1 MTLFRVHCP
10 TCQAR
15 LKVTSRALIG
25 QIVNCPKCGS
35 MVEIAEPGG
44 DDPQPSKSSKN
55 EPKRSK
61 PKPVAPPAAA
71 APAAAPVDDPAFAD
85 TRPAEM
91 SASDL
96 REAIDDVSNS
106 DEVFDNIDEMLDA
119 QSATPAGQD
128 TPPPIPT
135 GSDTPQSPPPLD
147 PGRFSHEAS
156 VSKMRNLALIG
167 GTAVMALLTI
177 AVIGYAVLSEGGSP
191 TEPSEAS
198 GQQEVAQ
205 ANNPPTDANPEEETL
220 TDDNT
225 AEVVSPEEAE
235 KTPNEEAPGEEAPA
249 VDSPMTETKDEETL
263 PVESSEEPNAT
274 EEPAKT
280 GEENPFIFE
289 EPDVAAVPETE
300 STDPEGGKP
309 DMAATAPSVLE
320 LKDDP
325 LYEVFGESFPIFD
338 PEAIEASAANNS
350 LAGDPDSAPVAEP
363 PPVPELVPP
372 IAAVDISARLGDP
385 ILRIEFKDM
394 PLNEFSSFVTQMST
408 VPVTL
413 DPLAL
418 QYADI
423 EATKPISI
431 QQAQTSVEGILEA
444 AVRPFGLE
452 VVATEHSARLQI
464 TQPLDGHQR
473 TMRLD
478 VADLAND
485 PKEVADLAYLLTHLV
500 EPFSWNHSRGEGLY
514 RLDPGAIMIT
524 QNEVAHFK
532 AMVFLEKMR
541 AARGLQPGS
550 SPSAPKGIVVET
562 RSEQLSQALQ
572 EPMSLQ
578 IVVPTPMYKVIDQ
591 LEKKSGI
598 TILCDWD
605 SLSLNKLGPATPV
618 TMSAE
623 NMTKG
628 EALDR
633 FCHSWKLAALPI
645 NANTVQL
652 VAETAVPVMPWLE
665 CYDITSMNLSKSQA
679 TAMIHDAE
687 RQLGDLRK
695 TGYGEVLYDP
705 VSKYLW
711 ALLSR
716 DDHQRLQVYLRGKLS
731 P

>member
-15 LKVTSRALIG
+15 LKVTSRSLIG

-35 MVEIAEPGG
+35 MVEIAEPG
-44 DDPQPSKSSKN
+44 DSDPKPRASSKSK
-55 EPKRSK
+55 PKRSESK
-61 PKPVAPPAAA
+61 PTAPPATA
-71 APAAAPVDDPAFAD
+71 APASMPADDPAFAD

-96 REAIDDVSNS
+96 REAAVDVSNS

-119 QSATPAGQD
+119 ESTTPTAKE

-135 GSDTPQSPPPLD
+135 DAAASKTPPPLD
-147 PGRFSHEAS
+147 SGRFSHQAS
-156 VSKMRNLALIG
+156 VSKMRNMALIG
-167 GTAVMALLTI
+167 GTAVMALVTI
-177 AVIGYAVLSEGGSP
+177 GVIGYTVLSEGDTPPHPANDPAQQQIAQAEDPAVEPAVAEVTESDEKEQDVTPPDVAEEGAEGDDPADPSSTDGSPKSETIADEVSP
-191 TEPSEAS
+191 TE
-198 GQQEVAQ
+198 
-205 ANNPPTDANPEEETL
+205 T
-220 TDDNT
+220 
-225 AEVVSPEEAE
+225 PEEATASE
-235 KTPNEEAPGEEAPA
+235 Q
-249 VDSPMTETKDEETL
+249 PM
-263 PVESSEEPNAT
+263 
-274 EEPAKT
+274 KT

-289 EPDVAAVPETE
+289 KPEVAEMSEAESPSSEGEKSGVAA
-300 STDPEGGKP
+300 SS
-309 DMAATAPSVLE
+309 PSVLE

-338 PEAIEASAANNS
+338 PDAIEVSAANNS
-350 LAGDPDSAPVAEP
+350 LAADPDSAPVAEP

-372 IAAVDISARLGDP
+372 IPEVDVAARLGDP

-394 PLNEFSSFVTQMST
+394 PLNEFTSFVTQMST

-418 QYADI
+418 HYADI

-431 QQAQTSVEGILEA
+431 QKAQTSVEGILEA

-452 VVATEHSARLQI
+452 VVATEHSARLRI

-500 EPFSWNHSRGEGLY
+500 EPLSWNHSRGEGLY

-532 AMVFLEKMR
+532 SMVFLEMMR
-541 AARGLQPGS
+541 AARGLQPGA
-550 SPSAPKGIVVET
+550 SPSAPKEITVT
-562 RSEQLSQALQ
+562 PRSEKLAPAL
-572 EPMSLQ
+572 EKPMNLQ

-618 TMSAE
+618 TMSAQ
-623 NMTKG
+623 NVTSG

-633 FCHSWKLAALPI
+633 FCRSWKLAALPI
-645 NANTVQL
+645 NENTVQL
-652 VAETAVPVMPWLE
+652 VAEASVPVMPWLE
-665 CYDITSMNLSKSQA
+665 FYDVGSLELSKSQA

-687 RQLGDLRK
+687 RQLGDFRK

-705 VSKYLW
+705 VSKHLL

-716 DDHQRLQVYLRGKLS
+716 ADHQRLRAYLRGKLF

>member
-1 MTLFRVHCP
+1 
-10 TCQAR
+10 
-15 LKVTSRALIG
+15 
-25 QIVNCPKCGS
+25 
-35 MVEIAEPGG
+35 
-44 DDPQPSKSSKN
+44 
-55 EPKRSK
+55 
-61 PKPVAPPAAA
+61 
-71 APAAAPVDDPAFAD
+71 
-85 TRPAEM
+85 M

-106 DEVFDNIDEMLDA
+106 DEAFDNIDEMLDA
-119 QSATPAGQD
+119 ESTTPAAED

-135 GSDTPQSPPPLD
+135 GSDTSQSPPPLD
-147 PGRFSHEAS
+147 QGRFSNQAS
-156 VSKMRNLALIG
+156 VSKMRSLALVG
-167 GTAVMALLTI
+167 GTAVMALVTI
-177 AVIGYAVLSEGGSP
+177 AVIGYAVLSEGDNPP
-191 TEPSEAS
+191 TPVEDPS
-198 GQQEVAQ
+198 QQQVAQ
-205 ANNPPTDANPEEETL
+205 ANDPAEEGTPEEETEAG
-220 TDDNT
+220 DNEPE
-225 AEVVSPEEAE
+225 AASPEEEVEETPKEEDPGE
-235 KTPNEEAPGEEAPA
+235 KTPD
-249 VDSPMTETKDEETL
+249 DSPMTETTDEETS
-263 PVESSEEPNAT
+263 PMESPEEPSTT

-289 EPDVAAVPETE
+289 EPEVAAPSDMPEVASTDTEGSKPDVAA
-300 STDPEGGKP
+300 
-309 DMAATAPSVLE
+309 AAPSVLE

-338 PEAIEASAANNS
+338 AEAIEASTANTS

-372 IAAVDISARLGDP
+372 IPAVDVAARLRDP

-500 EPFSWNHSRGEGLY
+500 EPLSWNHSRGEGLY

-532 AMVFLEKMR
+532 AVVFLEKMR
-541 AARGLQPGS
+541 AARGLQPGTA
-550 SPSAPKGIVVET
+550 PSTPKGISVMT
-562 RSEQLSQALQ
+562 RSTQLATAL
-572 EPMSLQ
+572 EKPMNLQ
-578 IVVPTPMYKVIDQ
+578 VVVPTPMYKVIDQ
-591 LEKKSGI
+591 LEKKSGV

-623 NMTKG
+623 SMTSG

-652 VAETAVPVMPWLE
+652 VAEASVPVMPWLE
-665 CYDITSMNLSKSQA
+665 CYDIASLNFSKPQA

-687 RQLGDLRK
+687 RQLNDLRK

-705 VSKYLW
+705 VSKHLW

-716 DDHQRLQVYLRGKLS
+716 DDQQRLQTYLRGKLS